1 MSDLEKQLRVLQK
14 KLERSERHRTTLEDM
29 RDRDQSLYKKLI
41 AEIKEAH
48 QALERSN
55 EALKRTQARLI
66 QQEKMASLGALTAG
80 IAHEI
85 KNPLNFINNFAELN
99 VELARELREALAA
112 GEDVSEILDDLEQ
125 NAHLISR
132 HGKRADGVI
141 RAMMQHASG
150 GTRQRQTTDVNALV
164 REHVDLAYHGK
175 RAQVKDLRV
184 EVVEDL
190 CERTGKAELVPQDIG
205 RVLLNLLGN
214 AFDAVHEKAA
224 KPEDGYAPVV
234 KVSTR
239 RLDGKIEIRVSDN
252 GPGIPAEIRDRI
264 FEPFFTTKPTGTGT
278 GLGLSLSY
286 DIVTQG
292 HAGTLSVESEE
303 GRGTTF
309 IVTLPADPPPLPSD
323 DTDPSHADSH

>member
-1 MSDLEKQLRVLQK
+1 
-14 KLERSERHRTTLEDM
+14 M
-29 RDRDQSLYKKLI
+29 RDRDQALYKRLI
-41 AEIKEAH
+41 TELTEAR
-48 QALERSN
+48 QALERSH
-55 EALKRTQARLI
+55 EALKQTQARLVR
-66 QQEKMASLGALTAG
+66 QEKMASLGELTAG

-99 VELARELREALAA
+99 VELTRELREALAA
-112 GEDVSEILDDLEQ
+112 GEDVREILDDLEQ
-125 NAHLISR
+125 NARLIDR

-141 RAMMQHASG
+141 RAMMEHASG
-150 GTRQRQTTDVNALV
+150 GTRQRRTTDVNALV
-164 REHVDLAYHGK
+164 REHVNLAYHGK

-184 EVVEDL
+184 EVVEALDAH
-190 CERTGKAELVPQDIG
+190 TGEAEIVPQDIG
-205 RVLLNLLGN
+205 RLLLNLLGN

-239 RLDGKIEIRVSDN
+239 RIGDTVEIRVSDN
-252 GPGIPAEIRDRI
+252 GPGIPAGIRDRI
-264 FEPFFTTKPTGTGT
+264 FEPFFTTKPAGTGT

-292 HAGTLSVESEE
+292 HGGTMTVESEE
-303 GRGTTF
+303 GRGTSF
-309 IVTLPADPPPLPSD
+309 IVTFPAEPPPLPSD

>member
-1 MSDLEKQLRVLQK
+1 
-14 KLERSERHRTTLEDM
+14 M
-29 RDRDQSLYKKLI
+29 REQDQALYKKLI
-41 AEIKEAH
+41 AELTEARE
-48 QALERSN
+48 ALERSH
-55 EALKRTQARLI
+55 EALKQTQARLV
-66 QQEKMASLGALTAG
+66 QQEKMASLGELTAG

-112 GEDVSEILDDLEQ
+112 GEDVRDILDDLEQ
-125 NAHLISR
+125 NARLIDR

-150 GTRQRQTTDVNALV
+150 GTRQRRATDVNALV
-164 REHVDLAYHGK
+164 REHVNLAYHGK
-175 RAQVKDLRV
+175 RAQSQSLHV
-184 EVVEDL
+184 EIVEDL
-190 CERTGKAELVPQDIG
+190 REDAGEAEIVPQDIG

-214 AFDAVHEKAA
+214 AFDAVHEKAGEA
-224 KPEDGYAPVV
+224 GENYAPVV

-239 RLDGKIEIRVSDN
+239 RIGDTVEIRVSDN

-292 HAGTLSVESEE
+292 HGGTMTVESEE
-303 GRGTTF
+303 GGGTIFVVTF
-309 IVTLPADPPPLPSD
+309 PAEPPPTLP
-323 DTDPSHADSH
+323 